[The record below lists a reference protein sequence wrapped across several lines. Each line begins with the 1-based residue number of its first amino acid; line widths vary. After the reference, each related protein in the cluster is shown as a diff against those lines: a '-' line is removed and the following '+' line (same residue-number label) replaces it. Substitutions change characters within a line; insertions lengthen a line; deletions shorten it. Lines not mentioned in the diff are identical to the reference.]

1 VLGQRRAAARGSGST
16 GLARLLG
23 RRRRAG
29 CWAAEV
35 GRGKVELGRGGG
47 KEGRG
52 LVASWASQEKGGM
65 GLFPFSP
72 IFFIFSSFLFLSLLF
87 I

>member
-1 VLGQRRAAARGSGST
+1 
-16 GLARLLG
+16 
-23 RRRRAG
+23 
-29 CWAAEV
+29 V